1 MLFVRDNLQSPLLN
15 MNRTTSSLKG
25 LYEDYTW
32 GYGGNPLDFTFHEF
46 QLHLVPKYFIIRLAI
61 GTFFV

>member
-1 MLFVRDNLQSPLLN
+1 MDN
-15 MNRTTSSLKG
+15 LKG